1 MQKHLYIRIKNQAYT
16 YDQDNKVLA
25 KEKKDMKHEEA
36 EIGLAEIGGVV
47 LTFVVVGIIAAIG
60 LNIMSTTKT
69 QASIAADPNATQAI
83 NDAVKGV
90 GNITTQMPLMGLAI
104 GGAAILTI
112 ILGVFAFSRMR

>member
-1 MQKHLYIRIKNQAYT
+1 
-16 YDQDNKVLA
+16 
-25 KEKKDMKHEEA
+25 MKHEEA